1 MQLYL
6 IGSKRILCNIA
17 IMKSEK
23 DNPLKEFW
31 GYNWLYPKMK
41 FIKNIIKK

>member
-23 DNPLKEFW
+23 DNPLKELHEF
-31 GYNWLYPKMK
+31 GRSIMCTMSCNT
-41 FIKNIIKK
+41 